1 MECQQVLLLL
11 VVLLVCVQYSECGRC
26 FAHFDIISGK
36 CDEEIGELETD
47 VCCLN
52 PKYGHQ
58 GEDGLCVYCGP
69 PTWSPWSPW
78 SQCNTLCREGVRTRS
93 RKCQGFSQSE
103 CTNYKHTLEMEP
115 CNGTCCTR
123 DPGWDTWLPWSSCS
137 VTCGVG
143 VRRRVKSCPSAVECS
158 LVCSEPL
165 EETGPFHGG
174 WSGWSRWSDC
184 SASCISDV
192 IVPIRHSVRSCSRPA
207 PSTDTLPPGN
217 ACDGPSR
224 KEKACSELPN
234 CPVDGKW
241 GLWSPLGPCSV
252 TCGAGLQLS
261 NRVCDSPA
269 PKYGGKYCDGPSSQ
283 TSQCDSVCPV
293 HGFWTGWSAWSE
305 CSSSCI
311 PEGQVPFRA
320 KQRSC
325 SNPAPSSNPPG
336 QPCIGKPTHQEKC
349 QKMTPCAVTVNGHW
363 GEWSAFSSCSVTCG
377 AGLELSV
384 RHCDNPAP
392 KHNGHPCPGERQR
405 TRVCFTNVHC
415 PVDGV
420 WSEWSQ
426 WGKCTYPRGKRVI
439 NCKDIVGQQD
449 RDRRCDHLSFNG
461 SICSGE
467 MSNDRLCYD
476 VHNCDVMGN
485 WDGWEPWSL
494 CNPTC
499 GKSKR
504 TRKRHCEPD
513 FSNYSKSKRGQKVDT
528 FFGEMLLDCADHK
541 DGDSES
547 QPCLNV
553 PPCS

>member
-1 MECQQVLLLL
+1 
-11 VVLLVCVQYSECGRC
+11 
-26 FAHFDIISGK
+26 
-36 CDEEIGELETD
+36 ELETD

-58 GEDGLCVYCGP
+58 GEDGLCVYCGSVP

-115 CNGTCCTR
+115 CNGTCW

-165 EETGPFHGG
+165 EETGPCTDRSVCPVHGG

-269 PKYGGKYCDGPSSQ
+269 PKYGGKYCDGP
-283 TSQCDSVCPV
+283 
-293 HGFWTGWSAWSE
+293 
-305 CSSSCI
+305 
-311 PEGQVPFRA
+311 
-320 KQRSC
+320 K
-325 SNPAPSSNPPG
+325 
-336 QPCIGKPTHQEKC
+336 
-349 QKMTPCAVTVNGHW
+349 
-363 GEWSAFSSCSVTCG
+363 
-377 AGLELSV
+377 
-384 RHCDNPAP
+384 
-392 KHNGHPCPGERQR
+392 RQR

-513 FSNYSKSKRGQKVDT
+513 FSQKVDT

>member
-1 MECQQVLLLL
+1 MGCNDRL
-11 VVLLVCVQYSECGRC
+11 
-26 FAHFDIISGK
+26 
-36 CDEEIGELETD
+36 LETD

-58 GEDGLCVYCGP
+58 GEDGLCVYCGSVP

-93 RKCQGFSQSE
+93 RKCQGFSQRV
-103 CTNYKHTLEMEP
+103 NTLTRLQTVCPGETTTVCM
-115 CNGTCCTR
+115 TC
-123 DPGWDTWLPWSSCS
+123 SCLS
-137 VTCGVG
+137 V
-143 VRRRVKSCPSAVECS
+143 
-158 LVCSEPL
+158 
-165 EETGPFHGG
+165 HGG

-224 KEKACSELPN
+224 KEK
-234 CPVDGKW
+234 
-241 GLWSPLGPCSV
+241 
-252 TCGAGLQLS
+252 
-261 NRVCDSPA
+261 
-269 PKYGGKYCDGPSSQ
+269 
-283 TSQCDSVCPV
+283 CDSVCPV

-336 QPCIGKPTHQEKC
+336 QPCIGKPTHQENISVC
-349 QKMTPCAVTVNGHW
+349 VTVNGHW